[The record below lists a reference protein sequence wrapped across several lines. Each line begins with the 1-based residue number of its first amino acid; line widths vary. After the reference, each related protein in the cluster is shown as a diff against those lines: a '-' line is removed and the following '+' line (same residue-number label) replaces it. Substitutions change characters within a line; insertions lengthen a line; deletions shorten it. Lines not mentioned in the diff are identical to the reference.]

1 MGWTDTAGER
11 VMQGEILDKGPNWA
25 RAAGAKVPFG
35 RIATADEVADLTLFL
50 LNDTPG
56 LMTGALIDADQWVV
70 GAPPSLA

>member
-11 VMQGEILDKGPNWA
+11 VMQGEILDKGPGWLS
-25 RAAGAKVPFG
+25 GAKVPFG

-50 LNDTPG
+50 LSDTSG